1 MPNNDFRM
9 RALSS
14 QALRKTVLRGR
25 CEPADK
31 GSFLTLVFVPGKL
44 RHVTCRVTFATAV
57 WRPAF
62 VPGPGPSSPWAAFSV
77 HGKTSWSSL
86 DAKYLPVPT
95 SPGSWPIPKS
105 RWPLVAQSLLPEPL
119 THGPKCPV
127 APRRL
132 HVKVWLRGSKPP
144 SDAADVSFGHLLL
157 WWDMPGLPLQCFHCP
172 RPGKAPLWC
181 LRSPACEVPLLP
193 PLPRSIREYIS
204 LSLFFFPSGI
214 YSFFLFPITPLMQS
228 RAADYKRGSLTR
240 AIGLLH

>member
-1 MPNNDFRM
+1 MSPAESPLPQLYGGLLLSLGLVLLHPEQPFPCVGRHHDPVWMPSIYQSPLPQDHD
-9 RALSS
+9 LY
-14 QALRKTVLRGR
+14 
-25 CEPADK
+25 
-31 GSFLTLVFVPGKL
+31 
-44 RHVTCRVTFATAV
+44 
-57 WRPAF
+57 
-62 VPGPGPSSPWAAFSV
+62 PS
-77 HGKTSWSSL
+77 
-86 DAKYLPVPT
+86 
-95 SPGSWPIPKS
+95 IPKS

-193 PLPRSIREYIS
+193 PLLRSIREYI
-204 LSLFFFPSGI
+204 SLFFFPSGI
-214 YSFFLFPITPLMQS
+214 YSFSLFPITPLMQS